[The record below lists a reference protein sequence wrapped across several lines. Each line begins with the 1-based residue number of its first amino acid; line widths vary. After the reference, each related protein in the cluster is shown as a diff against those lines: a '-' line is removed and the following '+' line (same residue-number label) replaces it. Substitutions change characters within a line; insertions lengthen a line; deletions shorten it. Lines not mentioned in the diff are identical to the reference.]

1 METTYYEMI
10 LCILHTRCMN
20 VHNLPLKPEVMM
32 GESLMKSPF
41 ELIRAAALVW
51 FYLSQELTTTNR
63 KILYGLQMILN
74 IHILINFY

>member
-1 METTYYEMI
+1 
-10 LCILHTRCMN
+10 
-20 VHNLPLKPEVMM
+20 M

-41 ELIRAAALVW
+41 ELIRAAVLVW